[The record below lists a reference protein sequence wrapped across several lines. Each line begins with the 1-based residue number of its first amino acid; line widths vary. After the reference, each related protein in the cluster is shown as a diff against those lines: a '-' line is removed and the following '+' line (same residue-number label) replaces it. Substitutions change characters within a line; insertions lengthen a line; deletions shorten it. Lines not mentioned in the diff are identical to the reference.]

1 MLEVTGFVKDQYSDI
16 PHKKMLAN
24 TTYEK
29 GFHFKVFV
37 DYDDI
42 SDQAMSIGT
51 SDSVIVNAI
60 NKKYDTD
67 FYKNRNQ
74 TYLNQIKIKK
84 VLHEFSELMH
94 LVNDEIFNY
103 QFIEANEVYDQGLY
117 LASGC
122 VYGVA
127 IERLLWLLIERN
139 SQNVNSGETELM
151 FMVNHL
157 IKNNIVDRTDEN
169 RLKNAARFRNQT
181 AHTNSYSLKLDCD
194 ILRST
199 LDYMVTKYFISTPQN
214 LI

>member
-1 MLEVTGFVKDQYSDI
+1 MLEVTGFVKDNYSDI
-16 PHKKMLAN
+16 PHKKMLTN
-24 TTYEK
+24 TTYED
-29 GFHFKVFV
+29 GFYFRVFV

-42 SDQAMSIGT
+42 SDQAMPIGT
-51 SDSVIVNAI
+51 SDSIIINAI
-60 NKKYDTD
+60 NRRYGAD
-67 FYKNRNQ
+67 FYKNSSQ
-74 TYLNQIKIKK
+74 TNLNKIKIKK
-84 VLHEFSELMH
+84 VLTEFSELMQ
-94 LVNDEIFNY
+94 LVSDEIFNY
-103 QFIEANEVYDQGLY
+103 QFIEANEVYSQGYY
-117 LASGC
+117 LAAGC

-139 SQNVNSGETELM
+139 SQNMNSGKTEIM

-199 LDYMVTKYFISTPQN
+199 LDYMVTKYFKSTPQN
-214 LI
+214 QI